1 MSIVREFFSASSFAD
16 MTTEQ
21 RFIISGIAKPEWNG
35 ESFTKNV
42 ISYGPFGEGK
52 GTGIYFAIADMHK
65 TGRKDIVVAGK
76 DGLYIFF
83 NEKP

>member
-1 MSIVREFFSASSFAD
+1 
-16 MTTEQ
+16 
-21 RFIISGIAKPEWNG
+21 
-35 ESFTKNV
+35 
-42 ISYGPFGEGK
+42 
-52 GTGIYFAIADMHK
+52 MHK